1 MGRLEHEPVIQHVS
15 HTHPLELSCVQ
26 RAPACACCGVQSG
39 GWNYACK
46 GCGFFLHISCA
57 KMPRLIE
64 HPSHPSHALVLL
76 PAPAYPEGSFNCDAC
91 GRSGKGFSYHC
102 AHCHVDLHALC
113 AAMPLFVAHQA
124 HHHPL
129 TLGFSPPYE
138 CRGFSCDICGHIG
151 SDHWLYRCAL
161 CEFDAH
167 LSCATANAAPPQ
179 RPAAAGGYRPP
190 QQRPQQVAAVGMAA
204 PPPRVNP
211 AAAGPPPMG
220 NNIVTAN
227 DLVGAAVQGFVEG
240 EAVQVGQTFAQSVLG
255 VGDGGGSAADG
266 GGVDADSTDGGH

>member
-26 RAPACACCGVQSG
+26 RSG

-57 KMPRLIE
+57 KMPRLID

-124 HHHPL
+124 HHHTL

-266 GGVDADSTDGGH
+266 EEWMQTAQMVAIN